1 MRCRCAFH
9 KLKIIVYFC
18 IPNLIVVTKQ
28 RDGKFANDSCL
39 EKTRKEKKKKK
50 RFQGWRLNARMNG
63 TWLGRMEFLPIR
75 VIRWATKNRRNCR
88 GWKICLV
95 RMLHFDLRGD
105 AINFCDARWTISSRI
120 LATFSKRIR
129 EKYKFGQRE
138 TRIFVFCMKN
148 SSIPRLIDLCLRLI
162 SIRLTSISR

>member
-28 RDGKFANDSCL
+28 RGGKFANDSCF

-95 RMLHFDLRGD
+95 RMLHFDTKISEKTRSIFAMRVERSPAESWQHFLKEFVKN
-105 AINFCDARWTISSRI
+105 IN
-120 LATFSKRIR
+120 LANVKHVSLYFVWKIR
-129 EKYKFGQRE
+129 RSHDWS
-138 TRIFVFCMKN
+138 IFA
-148 SSIPRLIDLCLRLI
+148 
-162 SIRLTSISR
+162 